1 MPSRILEIIREKV
14 RLLNEQPPKPQ
25 QQENQQTK
33 KQLSSAQLLSLNYV
47 QAKPKQLTLERKSE
61 NNLKKKK

>member
-14 RLLNEQPPKPQ
+14 ELLNEQPPKPQ

-33 KQLSSAQLLSLNYV
+33 EA
-47 QAKPKQLTLERKSE
+47 KQLTVERNIG
-61 NNLKKKK
+61 NNLKNKNKT

>member
-14 RLLNEQPPKPQ
+14 ILLNEAPPKPQ

-33 KQLSSAQLLSLNYV
+33 KS
-47 QAKPKQLTLERKSE
+47 KQLTLERKSE
-61 NNLKKKK
+61 NNLKNKKCIFSKH